1 MENKKELSMETA
13 SINNA
18 NKRTIINSPDQ
29 LRMTVYTS
37 LMVAFIAAGAFIQI
51 PIGPVPIVL
60 QNMFVLLAAILLGP
74 VWGTACVAVYLM
86 IGFAGLPVFAGGT
99 SGIGKLV
106 GPTGGYLLGYLPCA
120 AAAGALSRLFGKN
133 LPGDIIAMT
142 AGSIIIY
149 AAGVPWLKAV
159 TAMSWPKAFSLGMYP
174 FIIADMIK
182 IIAAGF
188 IAKALRPA
196 IRLP

>member
-1 MENKKELSMETA
+1 META
-13 SINNA
+13 SI
-18 NKRTIINSPDQ
+18 TNSQDR

-74 VWGTACVAVYLM
+74 VWGSACVAVYLL
-86 IGFAGLPVFAGGT
+86 IGFAGLPVFAGGS
-99 SGIGKLV
+99 SGVGKLL

-120 AAAGALSRLFGKN
+120 AAAGAISKMLGRN
-133 LPGDIIAMT
+133 LAADIIAMT
-142 AGSIIIY
+142 AGSVIVY

-159 TAMSWPKAFSLGMYP
+159 TAMSWSKAFGLGMYP
-174 FIIADMIK
+174 FIIADIIK
-182 IIAAGF
+182 IIAAAF